1 MRSARPFAV
10 AFLLCLSLPLGGC
23 GDKPSAPAS
32 VGGYKTP
39 ESLIQALRAAV
50 QSGDAATASKLY
62 DSTDP
67 IAATKAAFWGKLAEQ
82 TKRWG
87 DVRTAYMAKF
97 GAAAWSTPANSLDL
111 AWTMRDLG
119 LDASLSEYFSQARIK
134 IVGDEATMAAGKF
147 QLTVNRKDGA
157 WRTFREE
164 TFGLTA
170 DELKMFDG
178 DPARA
183 KAALDAIAAAAT
195 PAEVEAKLAR

>member
-23 GDKPSAPAS
+23 GDKSSAPAS

-39 ESLIQALRAAV
+39 ESLIQALRAAM
-50 QSGDAATASKLY
+50 QSGDATTASKLY

-119 LDASLSEYFSQARIK
+119 LDASLSEFFSQAKVRV
-134 IVGDEATMAAGKF
+134 VGDAAAIPAGKF
-147 QLTVNRKDGA
+147 QFTVNRKDGA
-157 WRTFREE
+157 WRTFREG

-178 DPARA
+178 DPARV
-183 KAALDAIAAAAT
+183 KAALDAIAAAET

>member
-1 MRSARPFAV
+1 MRSVRPLAV
-10 AFLLCLSLPLGGC
+10 ALLLGLALPFGGC
-23 GDKPSAPAS
+23 GDQAPPSSP
-32 VGGYKTP
+32 VGGYKNP

-62 DSTDP
+62 DPTDP
-67 IAATKAAFWGKLAEQ
+67 AAATKAAFWGKLAEQ

-111 AWTMRDLG
+111 AWSMRDFG
-119 LDASLSEYFSQARIK
+119 LDASLSEFFSQAK
-134 IVGDEATMAAGKF
+134 VKVGGDTAAISSGKF
-147 QLTVNRKDGA
+147 QITVNRKDGA
-157 WRTFREE
+157 WRTFREG

-170 DELKMFDG
+170 DELKVFDG
-178 DPARA
+178 DPARV